1 MFKLFCVSS
10 AWTNS
15 GCTGSQTQ
23 QRCTFKAASVL
34 LQLLCQAFQFHWPS
48 WFYWLMGVSRKSDN
62 NSRCNVAYRRFFFY
76 HLLDH
81 GPLYTRITDDR
92 LVKPHHSM
100 FLQRSLMFSLCYVS
114 NLMHQS
120 HVCLCYKSNIFP
132 QFDSQIGTALKVCP

>member
-23 QRCTFKAASVL
+23 QRCTFKATSVL
-34 LQLLCQAFQFHWPS
+34 LQPLCQAYQFHWPS

-100 FLQRSLMFSLCYVS
+100 FVNVFLMLCVKPDASIARMSLLQIKHFPTIWFSDRNRFESLSI
-114 NLMHQS
+114 
-120 HVCLCYKSNIFP
+120 NI
-132 QFDSQIGTALKVCP
+132 